1 MKKTIFL
8 FLSVIAIFALF
19 QTTEAISQNKPVL
32 YFCEKYDADRGE
44 IGQSSTFTTGFLTVM
59 VKDDKPLGLTGVTIQ
74 FDKYDIYTE
83 TFTFYKKFNYTV
95 TPDMKYIFFA
105 GKDLSFDEAGVFR
118 VYLLD
123 EKGKTVTAAI
133 VIIKS

>member
-1 MKKTIFL
+1 MKKIVLL
-8 FLSVIAIFALF
+8 FLAVIAVFSLF
-19 QTTEAISQNKPVL
+19 QINDAFSQSKPVL
-32 YFCEKYDADRGE
+32 YFCERYDEDKGE

-59 VKDDKPLGLTGVTIQ
+59 VKGDYPLGLKAVTIQ
-74 FDKYDIYTE
+74 FDKYNVSTE
-83 TFTFYKKFNYTV
+83 TFAFYKKFNYTV

-105 GKDLSFDEAGVFR
+105 ENDLSFDEPGVYR

-123 EKGKTVTAAI
+123 ENGKTVTAGV